1 MDSGTNMLRHRISNQ
16 PVSVETK
23 RSGREAIHDIR
34 NLFGV
39 VASASH
45 MLEED
50 GPTPARKAMLLSAI
64 EDAATRG
71 ARLTTDLLG
80 RAADEPK
87 CAALDLNE
95 ELRALEGLL
104 RALAGCRAEIHLD
117 LSDLALPVKI
127 NPTGFEAT
135 MLELVTNAC
144 AAFDSPGNI
153 SIRTR
158 RAGKRAWICIADDAA
173 GMNPATLRNA
183 LSGTINQSAG
193 GNGLNRVRRFV
204 GESHGRLHIR
214 SHEGRGTVA
223 VISFPL
229 VLGLTTSK
237 S

>member
-1 MDSGTNMLRHRISNQ
+1 MLRHQISNW
-16 PVSVETK
+16 SASAETN
-23 RSGREAIHDIR
+23 RSGRETIHDIR

-45 MLEED
+45 MLED
-50 GPTPARKAMLLSAI
+50 GPTPARKAMLLGAI

-80 RAADEPK
+80 RAVDEPR
-87 CAALDLNE
+87 CATVDLND

-104 RALAGCRAEIHLD
+104 RALAGCRAEIHMD
-117 LSDLALPVKI
+117 LSDLALPVKV
-127 NPTGFEAT
+127 NRSGLEAT

-144 AAFDSPGNI
+144 AAFRSPGSI

-158 RAGKRAWICIADDAA
+158 RAGRRAWICIGDNAV
-173 GMNPATLRNA
+173 GMKPSVLRNA
-183 LSGTINQSAG
+183 MSGPTNGSAG
-193 GNGLNRVRRFV
+193 GNGLHRVRRFV

-214 SHEGRGTVA
+214 SREGQGTVA
-223 VISFPL
+223 VISLPL
-229 VLGLTTSK
+229 VLGLTRLK

>member
-1 MDSGTNMLRHRISNQ
+1 MDSGNIMLRHRISNQ
-16 PVSVETK
+16 
-23 RSGREAIHDIR
+23 SGSLATNRTGCEAIHDIR

-39 VASASH
+39 VASATH

-50 GPTPARKAMLLSAI
+50 GPPPARRAMLLGAI

-87 CAALDLNE
+87 CAAVDLNE

-117 LSDLALPVKI
+117 LSNLTLPVKI
-127 NPTGFEAT
+127 NRPGFEAT

-144 AAFDSPGNI
+144 AAFDSPGSI
-153 SIRTR
+153 AIRTR
-158 RAGKRAWICIADDAA
+158 RAGQRARICIADNAA
-173 GMNPATLRNA
+173 GMNPAILRNA
-183 LSGTINQSAG
+183 LSGTISQSAE

-204 GESHGRLHIR
+204 SESHGRLHIR

-223 VISFPL
+223 MISFPL